1 MKKRLCMTFFVR
13 FALPLS
19 ELAARVLIFM
29 LQSYA
34 MKGWWHTM
42 TQVSPLYLKSKP
54 DLHPSP
60 PPPDR
65 RRFAIWRPWMRSALL
80 SLCLALLT
88 ICYCGPL
95 TEDATAVLAVKR
107 ELPIYSVERA
117 DDVVSISFDASWGS
131 QHTLKILDILDKY
144 DVKATFFLVGLWVDK
159 YPELVKEIHDR
170 GHEIGNHSA
179 THPYMTK
186 ISESKMREE
195 LSAMSDK
202 VEAITGE
209 RPTLFRPPYGDYNN
223 AVVTVSRAEGYEC
236 VQWNVDSLDW
246 KNKGVDDLIRRATK
260 NVQKGDIILFHNDS
274 DFIAD
279 ALPAVLDAYKAK
291 GLSVIPVGELLLTGN
306 TTIDIQGKQH
316 PAP

>member
-1 MKKRLCMTFFVR
+1 
-13 FALPLS
+13 
-19 ELAARVLIFM
+19 
-29 LQSYA
+29 
-34 MKGWWHTM
+34 M
-42 TQVSPLYLKSKP
+42 TQVSPLYIKPKP
-54 DLHPSP
+54 DMHSSPSAP
-60 PPPDR
+60 PPR
-65 RRFAIWRPWMRSALL
+65 RLSLRRPWMRPALL
-80 SLCLALLT
+80 TLCLALLT

-95 TEDATAVLAVKR
+95 TEDATAVLAMKR
-107 ELPIYSVERA
+107 ELPIYSVERS

-131 QHTLKILDILDKY
+131 QHTLRILDILDEY

-159 YPELVKEIHDR
+159 YPDLVKEIHDR

-195 LSAMSDK
+195 LAAMSAK

-236 VQWNVDSLDW
+236 VQWSVDSLDW

-260 NVQKGDIILFHNDS
+260 NVQSGDIVLFHNDS

-279 ALPAVLDAYKAK
+279 ALPTILDDYKAK
-291 GLSVIPVGELLLTGN
+291 GLTVIPVSKLLLEGS

-316 PAP
+316 PVP